1 MTFDDQL
8 KRAFDTLTE
17 RLRVEIDR
25 QVQTVVEELAAV
37 ARAERDEAATDA
49 RLSAERTANAEL
61 DNLVAAARQQAH
73 DEGLAAG
80 REAGHRDG
88 HEKGLAA
95 GREAGLQEGHEKG
108 LAAGREA
115 GLREGHEKGLAAGRE
130 AGLQEGHEKGL
141 AAGREAGL
149 QEGHEKGLAAGRE
162 AGLHEGHEKG
172 LAAGREAGHREGL
185 DEGRRLGMLEG
196 RAQAEQEGRTAIEA
210 ALASAAA
217 AAASVPRRTVTWPAE
232 QLADSVRALGRA
244 SSLTEILDTLIAS
257 VAKEAARAGVWLVR
271 GAALHHWRSAGFD
284 APDIEVPLAASTPL
298 AEAARSNAAVSGD
311 AGFAVPIAISG
322 EVVAVLYVVNPDAGV
337 PNPDAIDVLTRYAAR
352 CLEAMTAFKAAR
364 ALTDRRDAHGTVAAA
379 DDEEDVSARRYARLL
394 VSEIK
399 LYHEAAVVEGRRDR
413 DLASR
418 LGGEIARARV
428 LYEERVPP
436 DVRLR
441 ADYFHDELVR
451 TLADGDA
458 TLLQL
463 T

>member
-25 QVQTVVEELAAV
+25 QVQTVVEELAAA

-49 RLSAERTANAEL
+49 RLSAERAANAEL
-61 DNLVAAARQQAH
+61 ENLVAAVRQQAH
-73 DEGLAAG
+73 DEGLASG
-80 REAGHRDG
+80 REAGYHDG

-115 GLREGHEKGLAAGRE
+115 GF
-130 AGLQEGHEKGL
+130 QEGHEKGL

-162 AGLHEGHEKG
+162 AGFHEGHEKG

-196 RAQAEQEGRTAIEA
+196 RAQAEQEKHAAVEA
-210 ALASAAA
+210 ALATAAATAAA
-217 AAASVPRRTVTWPAE
+217 AAPSPARLE
-232 QLADSVRALGRA
+232 QLAESVRALGRA

-257 VAKEAARAGVWLVR
+257 VAKEAARAGVWMVR
-271 GAALHHWRSAGFD
+271 GSSLHHWRSTGFD
-284 APDIEVPLAASTPL
+284 APEAEVPLSASTTL
-298 AEAARSNAAVSGD
+298 AEAARSDVAVSG
-311 AGFAVPIAISG
+311 AGELAVPLAVSRD
-322 EVVAVLYVVNPDAGV
+322 VVAVLYVANPDSPVSNPDAV
-337 PNPDAIDVLTRYAAR
+337 EVLTRYAAR
-352 CLEAMTAFKAAR
+352 CLEALTAFKAAR
-364 ALTDRRDAHGTVAAA
+364 ALTSHGQPSSAPNPADAEAIA
-379 DDEEDVSARRYARLL
+379 ERDVSARRYAQLL
-394 VSEIK
+394 ISEIK
-399 LYHEAAVVEGRRDR
+399 LYHEAAVLEGRRDR

-418 LGGEIARARV
+418 LGGEIARARS
-428 LYEERVPP
+428 LYEERVPR

-441 ADYFHDELVR
+441 VDYFHDELVR